1 MTSTHVPP
9 SAGGAPSG
17 HAAGPSSAGASS
29 ACTAG
34 PSATAGSSGRAA
46 DPSQRAGWC
55 WAAACDAP
63 GAPSPPGALPEA
75 ASWPAVLRLGRAA
88 DPPQWAGWCWAAA
101 CDAPGAPSPPG
112 ALPEAASCR
121 HAHRKYQVRCTRL
134 QQGCGALRVSALTH
148 QLAICYLIVRLAVLT
163 LTLHAQHGDMQHTV
177 RGDLQQSENDCR
189 VTKHA
194 VVILQGKLTCLA
206 RPALVHSYDRLT
218 VPCPGRRAGAGWAAV
233 PSASHSRRPYTTFG
247 LRDEQRS
254 QSTKGHVLS
263 MAGQQSSSCVCCMQ
277 G

>member
-17 HAAGPSSAGASS
+17 PAAGPSSAGASS

-55 WAAACDAP
+55 WAAAC
-63 GAPSPPGALPEA
+63 
-75 ASWPAVLRLGRAA
+75 V
-88 DPPQWAGWCWAAA
+88 
-101 CDAPGAPSPPG
+101 APGAPSPPG

-121 HAHRKYQVRCTRL
+121 HAHRRYQVCCTRL
-134 QQGCGALRVSALTH
+134 RQGCGALRVSALTH
-148 QLAICYLIVRLAVLT
+148 QRAICYLMRLAVLR
-163 LTLHAQHGDMQHTV
+163 LTLHAQHGDIQHPV

-194 VVILQGKLTCLA
+194 VAILQRKPTCLA
-206 RPALVHSYDRLT
+206 RPALVHSCERLT

-233 PSASHSRRPYTTFG
+233 PSASHSRRPYTTLG
-247 LRDEQRS
+247 LHDEQRS
-254 QSTKGHVLS
+254 QPTQGHVLS